1 MTDGLKSLHLPNGLE
16 LHVLERHA
24 HPLVTSMV
32 WYRVGSRDEGLG
44 DTGLS
49 HFLEHMMFKGS
60 ARFAKG
66 EIDRLTASGG
76 GSNNAFTS
84 HDYTAYFFDFAAD
97 RWEQA
102 LEIEADRMR
111 SCLLDPTEFEA
122 EKQVVL
128 EELAMGKDDP
138 WNDVQD
144 EVVAHA
150 FVTHPYHHPIIGW
163 ADDLRAVDVARMR
176 SWYERHYRP
185 DNAIAVIVG
194 DVDAERVVEAVQRTL
209 GAIAA
214 PEPRVVR
221 RSVPAEPAQRGTRR
235 VELERDSNVAR
246 LACAWRA
253 VPWRAPERL
262 ALEALE
268 VMLGSGRSSRLY
280 EALVQGE
287 ELAATVDV
295 EVDLRRDDG
304 LFWAWI
310 EVRDDADPVHAEEAL
325 LEQIEGFLSRPVS
338 ASELARAKSILKS
351 ELRDEQE
358 SVSGLAV
365 RIGRLAALE
374 ALDELTGEEA
384 RIDALTV
391 EAVEAAARLVLQPAR
406 RTLVLAPVG
415 RDPEDHLDA
424 RAPSSLHLALPPLAW
439 EEESTG
445 GASTNGPLHE
455 EVRS

>member
-1 MTDGLKSLHLPNGLE
+1 MTDGLKSLQLPNGLA

-44 DTGLS
+44 ETGLS
-49 HFLEHMMFKGS
+49 HFFEHMMFKGS

-111 SCLLDPTEFEA
+111 ACLLDPAEFEA

-144 EVVAHA
+144 EVVSHA
-150 FVTHPYHHPIIGW
+150 FTAHPYRHPIIGW
-163 ADDLRAVDVARMR
+163 ADDLRAVGVAGMR
-176 SWYERHYRP
+176 AWYERHYRP
-185 DNAIAVIVG
+185 DNAIAVVVG
-194 DVDAERVVEAVQRTL
+194 DVDAERVVEAVRRTL
-209 GAIAA
+209 GAVPASLPPA
-214 PEPRVVR
+214 ER
-221 RSVPAEPAQRGTRR
+221 RSVPAEPPQRGARR
-235 VELERDSNVAR
+235 IEIERDSNVVR

-268 VMLGSGRSSRLY
+268 VMLGWGRSSRLY

-295 EVDLRRDDG
+295 EADLRRDDG

-310 EVRDDADPVHAEEAL
+310 EVRDDADPQHAEEAL
-325 LEQIEGFLSRPVS
+325 LEQVEGFLDRPVTL
-338 ASELARAKSILKS
+338 SELARAKSILKS

-358 SVSGLAV
+358 SVSGLAM
-365 RIGRLAALE
+365 RIGRLAALD
-374 ALDELTGEEA
+374 ALDELEGEEA
-384 RIDALTV
+384 RIDALTIEDV
-391 EAVEAAARLVLQPAR
+391 HAVARQVLQPSR

-415 RDPEDHLDA
+415 CDPEDHLDA
-424 RAPSSLHLALPPLAW
+424 RAPSSAAIAPPELAW
-439 EEESTG
+439 EED
-445 GASTNGPLHE
+445 GAGVPPPSVPAIE